1 MLDFKEKLRQF
12 VDKTDE
18 DVLKYLF
25 HYWGIEYLGHPF
37 KLIVGGYEKSVKPD
51 KNGNEFGFFQE
62 VRSIKGDILYYP
74 FRLGLV
80 SLFTMHKP
88 NISSSDYWLVDVRL
102 NNKATRD
109 KLSNPFA
116 LSLANNVF
124 GKPKNTFLELVDKE
138 KFIRD
143 IFNKRGATAD
153 DAGLISRAIGKLAGD
168 MYTDLSER
176 FVFELLQNAD
186 DMPKDNNGVNV
197 KLHLLENNILFIHNG
212 LPFSKEDIKA
222 ITDIGNSTKKKNPS
236 QTGYKGIG
244 FKIVFQE
251 SENVLIKSGGFS
263 FSFDK
268 NHPYY
273 DSLKKNVYAGL
284 NNDEIPWQLKPI
296 WTEQY
301 RYDKEIQENTE
312 FMNNTDD
319 VAIAINTDRVNQ
331 FRTDIISLIQE
342 PRFILFLRN
351 IKSIKID
358 GIVNPIEI
366 TKTKSGKAISL
377 TSNNEHLS
385 DWLAFD
391 DFEIKISDEVKE
403 AIATD
408 KAVPPKLKEISSTK
422 LNFICQLVD
431 GKIIPVSPE
440 ASFLFTYLPTNVN
453 DYKFPFLVNA
463 DFLTTA
469 NRQSIHVKNK
479 WNLFLFE
486 EIGKNCLKW
495 IAEVANSSY
504 KGSAYNLLPNSKNSV
519 NDLPWESF
527 YKGYTQALDETDF
540 ILSES
545 GQLVKLKDVCID
557 NTGFTKYID
566 SSTFK
571 YLFNLQGELLS
582 NEIFDAEPIVNAIV
596 EFGRGKSINISDLIQ
611 SVSGEA
617 FKNWLLEPANNIIF
631 LKYLSDNSLLE
642 LFASKELFLSE
653 DLRLLK
659 SNDIF
664 SNLGSDHNELIWLD
678 FKRLL
683 HSTVSSSV
691 SEISLPLKKYEP
703 ISFINEIICREKKV
717 EIISGLND
725 GSISFDDFYSYLSKY
740 SSNPLFP
747 ASDIKSFPIKTLQAR
762 LPNWSDSIYFNT
774 NSLTKLLSDKALPD
788 GLFHLI
794 DDAWNNN
801 SNLKLLG
808 EKLGVQTYS
817 NTEPYS
823 FINVRIADNNLSI
836 SSFYLSGKSNGI
848 NSNASLWSFILS
860 AFKYLSDPQK
870 ESISAIIKKLPV
882 LSKKGVFR
890 EILTLYLPSE
900 FTDNDALESLSL
912 QFPNS
917 NIDFV
922 SADYLKYASIDKTEI
937 RTLFKKCDAKTDTK
951 DFLQHTLI
959 PNLNQISNDFLVPL
973 ARLLYENRDSEPIIN
988 AVLKNTN
995 FKLKTKEGL
1004 YKPINE
1010 CFLGSPYIDAM
1021 QIPNPLLYVPI
1032 VNQLSDEYSLTQID
1046 AWQRFFS
1053 ERLKVKELR
1062 NEAEI
1067 ISLKLKHIVENIQ
1080 LYQNTEA
1087 SVSLVKD
1094 IYLLYKSDSLSLT
1107 GINLGYLKK
1116 LPLFCKANIGFH
1128 SPSSIHFS
1136 SSFKPIF
1143 DFEKIFG
1150 SECGVPFLSELYK
1163 FDDEPKLIQFF
1174 EHLGVTQTFDQN
1186 RHNSICQNIPTSD
1199 GQMKNATQLF
1209 KYDLKKYVGLS
1220 NVAFEDLSKFTHNG
1234 KTLEDWFGFK
1244 SKLEVNTI
1252 LNYIVTNE
1260 PNRRELKDLIIE
1272 LLKVY
1277 NPSSDRNLINVFIS
1291 EGKLLSSAKSY
1302 NFVKELHSIDESIR
1316 SGIRENEHIID
1327 SLFNKQEQDYRKKY
1341 LTLFG
1346 IRTLGIEDFNP
1357 HFEGEHIDYD
1367 FSNQVNKRLVFLA
1380 FDSDDEKYKE
1390 IENEFKEKFR
1400 EWKIKKCSKISMKY
1414 PAIDSKI
1421 IKEDNRNFILSNEK
1435 TIYYIGNWV
1444 EQRNYLLVH
1453 WLKDNILNI
1462 TKQLQFVQDILLNNP
1477 SDIISDFENKGR
1489 AVPDEI
1495 KRRFIILQ
1503 QPDTDTHNQIID
1515 EAPETEVIAVIT
1527 ENEEINVGFETEDSN
1542 SNPETEEIPKEQ
1554 LENPFKDITSED
1566 ETFIR
1571 GIIKGDFELNEKLDA
1586 NTTAKIKTLMA
1597 IRDKYNAAEIS
1608 DEGRFLKASSD
1619 EIIVRSA
1626 QNGILYLDVYHWG
1639 RLGDSNV
1646 SLSIYTRSQIEIFK
1660 SQDELINFTTPQ
1672 NKFGIVRMPNEYSLS
1687 DYNSLDNISDKGKWH
1702 YVFIVNEN
1710 TIAAKNYKEVMNLDD
1725 YNF

>member
-1 MLDFKEKLRQF
+1 MIDFKERIRQYS
-12 VDKTDE
+12 DKSDNE
-18 DVLKYLF
+18 VLQFLF
-25 HYWGIEYLGHPF
+25 NYWGSEISEQPF
-37 KLIVGGYEKSVKPD
+37 KLIVGNYEKSHKPD

-62 VRSIKGDILYYP
+62 VRSIQGDILYYP

-88 NISSSDYWLVDVRL
+88 NISSSEYWLVDVRL

-109 KLSNPFA
+109 KLGNPFA
-116 LSLANNVF
+116 ISLANNVF
-124 GKPKNTFLELVDKE
+124 GKPKNTFLDLVDKE

-153 DAGLISRAIGKLAGD
+153 DAGLISRAISKLAGD

-186 DMPKDNNGVNV
+186 DMPKDKNGVNV

-273 DSLKKNVYAGL
+273 DSLKKNIYAGL

-301 RYDKEIQENTE
+301 RYDKEIQDNTE
-312 FMNNTDD
+312 FMNNTTD

-331 FRTDIISLIQE
+331 FRADIISLIQE

-358 GIVNPIEI
+358 GINNPIEI

-377 TSNNEHLS
+377 KSNNQHLS
-385 DWLAFD
+385 DWLTFD
-391 DFEIKISDEVKE
+391 DFEIKISEEVKE

-431 GKIIPVSPE
+431 GKITPVSPE

-504 KGSAYNLLPNSKNSV
+504 KGSAYNLLPNSKNAV

-557 NTGFTKYID
+557 NTGFTKYVD

-571 YLFNLQGELLS
+571 TLLNLQGELLS
-582 NEIFDAEPIVNAIV
+582 KDIIDAEPIISAIA
-596 EFGRGKSINISDLIQ
+596 EFGQGKSISITDLIQ
-611 SVSGEA
+611 AVSGDT

-642 LFASKELFLSE
+642 IFASKELFLSK
-653 DLRLLK
+653 DLQLLK

-683 HSTVSSSV
+683 HPTVSSSL
-691 SEISLPLKKYEP
+691 SEISLPLKQYEP
-703 ISFINEIICREKKV
+703 ISFINEVICREKKV
-717 EIISGLND
+717 EIITGLTND
-725 GSISFDDFYSYLSKY
+725 SIPFDDFYSYLSKY
-740 SSNPLFP
+740 AANPLFP
-747 ASDIKSFPIKTLQAR
+747 ASEIKSFPVKTSQAIF
-762 LPNWSDSIYFNT
+762 PSWSGSIYFNT
-774 NSLTKLLSDKALPD
+774 SSLSSLLSAKALPD

-794 DDAWNNN
+794 DDNWSTN

-808 EKLGVQTYS
+808 EKLGVHTYS
-817 NTEPYS
+817 DTEPFG
-823 FINVRIADNNLSI
+823 FIQTIIAANNVSI
-836 SSFYLSGKSNGI
+836 SRFYLSQTNISI
-848 NSNASLWSFILS
+848 NSNATLWSFILS
-860 AFKYLSDPQK
+860 AYKNLSDTQK
-870 ESISAIIKKLPV
+870 ETIYAIFKTLPV
-882 LSKKGVFR
+882 LSKKGSFK
-890 EILTLYLPSE
+890 ELHTLYLPSE
-900 FTDNDALESLSL
+900 FTDNDALETLSL

-922 SADYLKYASIDKTEI
+922 SADYLKHPSIEKTEI
-937 RTLFKKCDAKTDTK
+937 RTLFKKLDAKTDTK

-959 PNLNQISNDFLVPL
+959 PNLHQISTDLLVPL
-973 ARLLYENRDSEPIIN
+973 ARLLYENRESDPIIN
-988 AVLKNTN
+988 AVIRNSH
-995 FKLKTKEGL
+995 FKLKTKEGT

-1010 CFLGSPYIDAM
+1010 CYVGSPYIEESKV
-1021 QIPNPLLYVPI
+1021 PNPIIAVPVANQI
-1032 VNQLSDEYSLTQID
+1032 SADYSHNQLD

-1053 ERLKVKELR
+1053 ERLKVRELI

-1067 ISLKLKHIVENIQ
+1067 ISLKLKHIADNVQ
-1080 LYQNTEA
+1080 QWQNA
-1087 SVSLVKD
+1087 DGSVSLLRD
-1094 IYLLYKSDSLSLT
+1094 IYHLYKSGKLALSST
-1107 GINLGYLKK
+1107 NLSYIKRI
-1116 LPLFCKANIGFH
+1116 PLLCKGDNKSNFH
-1128 SPSSIHFS
+1128 TPNAIHFS
-1136 SSFKPIF
+1136 SAFKPTF

-1150 SECGVPFLSELYK
+1150 IECGVPFLSELYR
-1163 FDDEPKLIQFF
+1163 FEDATELIQFF
-1174 EHLGVTQTFDQN
+1174 ENIGVAQYYDKN
-1186 RHNSICQNIPTSD
+1186 RHNVICQNIPSAD
-1199 GQMKNATQLF
+1199 GQKKAASQLF
-1209 KYDLKKYVGLS
+1209 KYEFKKYVGPS

-1234 KTLEDWFGFK
+1234 RTLEDLFGFK
-1244 SKLEVNTI
+1244 SKLDVDSI
-1252 LNYIVTNE
+1252 LKYITANE
-1260 PNRRELKDLIIE
+1260 PEKKELKKLIS
-1272 LLKVY
+1272 LLLDIY
-1277 NPSSDRNLINVFIS
+1277 NYNNLNDRNNINTYKVS
-1291 EGKLLSSAKSY
+1291 GKLLSTAKSY
-1302 NFVKELHSIDESIR
+1302 NLVSELHSIDESIR
-1316 SGIRENEHIID
+1316 SGIRENEYLID
-1327 SLFNKQEQDYRKKY
+1327 LLFNKQELDYRKKY
-1341 LTLFG
+1341 LNLFG
-1346 IRTLGIEDFNP
+1346 IKPLGIEDFNP
-1357 HFEGEHIDYD
+1357 HFEGEQIDYE
-1367 FSNQVNKRLVFLA
+1367 FSKRVEERLVLLA
-1380 FDSDDEKYKE
+1380 YDSDSEKYLE
-1390 IENEFKEKFR
+1390 IENEFKEKFK
-1400 EWKIKKCSKISMKY
+1400 EWKIRKCTKISLKY
-1414 PAIDSKI
+1414 PANDSKI

-1444 EQRNYLLVH
+1444 EQRNFLLVL
-1453 WLKDNILNI
+1453 WLNENILNI
-1462 TKQLQFVQDILLNNP
+1462 RKQLQFLQDILLNNP
-1477 SDIISDFENKGR
+1477 SDIIADFENKGR

-1495 KRRFIILQ
+1495 KQRFKIPQPTQ
-1503 QPDTDTHNQIID
+1503 QETKTP
-1515 EAPETEVIAVIT
+1515 EATQTEAT
-1527 ENEEINVGFETEDSN
+1527 KD
-1542 SNPETEEIPKEQ
+1542 NPETKETTEEPR
-1554 LENPFKDITSED
+1554 ENPFKDITPDD
-1566 ETFIR
+1566 EKYIR
-1571 GIIKGDFELNEKLDA
+1571 EIITGVRELNEKLDA
-1586 NTTAKIKTLMA
+1586 NTTAKIKTLLK
-1597 IRDKYNAAEIS
+1597 IKDLYQGEEIS
-1608 DEGRFLKASSD
+1608 DEEYYLKVG
-1619 EIIVRSA
+1619 ELKIIVRSA
-1626 QNGILYLDVYHWG
+1626 QNGLLFLDINHWERFAETNVYLSVYTNNEVKIFETQEALFNSIKDG
-1639 RLGDSNV
+1639 NKLG
-1646 SLSIYTRSQIEIFK
+1646 IIK
-1660 SQDELINFTTPQ
+1660 
-1672 NKFGIVRMPNEYSLS
+1672 MPD
-1687 DYNSLDNISDKGKWH
+1687 DYKLNDLNSVNSPDKEGVWRF
-1702 YVFIVNEN
+1702 VFIVNEN
-1710 TIAAKNYKEVMNLDD
+1710 TKAAKSYKEVMNLDD

>member
-1 MLDFKEKLRQF
+1 MFDFKEKLKQL
-12 VDKTDE
+12 VDKTDDE
-18 DVLKYLF
+18 ILQYLF
-25 HYWGIEYLGHPF
+25 HYWGIEFSEQPF
-37 KLIVGGYEKSVKPD
+37 KLIVGSYEKSNKPD
-51 KNGNEFGFFQE
+51 KNGNEFGFFKE

-74 FRLGLV
+74 FHLGLV

-88 NISSSDYWLVDVRL
+88 NISNSDFWLVDVKL
-102 NNKATRD
+102 NNKSTRD
-109 KLSNPFA
+109 KRGNPFE

-138 KFIRD
+138 KFIRE

-153 DAGLISRAIGKLAGD
+153 DAGLISRAISKLAGD

-186 DMPKDNNGVNV
+186 DMPKDKNGVNV

-273 DSLKKNVYAGL
+273 DALKKNIYSGL

-312 FMNNTDD
+312 FMNNTTD
-319 VAIAINTDRVNQ
+319 VAIAINTDRVKQ

-358 GIVNPIEI
+358 GIDNPIEI

-377 TSNNEHLS
+377 KSNNEHLS
-385 DWLAFD
+385 DWLTFD
-391 DFEIKISDEVKE
+391 DFEIKISEEVKE
-403 AIATD
+403 VIATD

-440 ASFLFTYLPTNVN
+440 SSFLFTYLPTNVN

-486 EIGKNCLKW
+486 EIGINCLKW
-495 IAEVANSSY
+495 IAEVAKSPY
-504 KGSAYNLLPNSKNSV
+504 KGSAYNLLPNSKYAV

-527 YKGYTQALDETDF
+527 YKGYTQALDDTDF

-545 GQLVKLKDVCID
+545 GKLVKLKDVCID
-557 NTGFTKYID
+557 NTGFTKYVD

-571 YLFNLQGELLS
+571 TLFNLQGELLS
-582 NEIFDAEPIVNAIV
+582 KEIFDAEPIVNAIA
-596 EFGRGKSINISDLIQ
+596 EFGQGKSINITELIQ
-611 SVSGEA
+611 AISGDA
-617 FKNWLLEPANNIIF
+617 FKNWLLEPENNIIF
-631 LKYLSDNSLLE
+631 IKYLSDNSLLE
-642 LFASKELFLSE
+642 IFASKELFLSK
-653 DLRLLK
+653 DLQLLK

-664 SNLGSDHNELIWLD
+664 LNLGSDNNELIWLD

-683 HSTVSSSV
+683 HPTVSFSL
-691 SEISLPLKKYEP
+691 SEISFPLKQYEP
-703 ISFINEIICREKKV
+703 ISFINEVICREKKV
-717 EIISGLND
+717 EVITGLNN
-725 GSISFDDFYSYLSKY
+725 GSIPFDDFYSYLSKY
-740 SSNPLFP
+740 ADNPLFP
-747 ASDIKSFPIKTLQAR
+747 ATEIKSFPVKTLQAI
-762 LPNWSDSIYFNT
+762 LPNWSSSIYFNT
-774 NSLTKLLSDKALPD
+774 NSLTKLSTEKAIPD
-788 GLFHLI
+788 VLFHLI
-794 DDAWNNN
+794 NDNWSSN
-801 SNLKLLG
+801 SNLKLLA
-808 EKLGVQTYS
+808 EKLGVHTYYD
-817 NTEPYS
+817 TEPFG
-823 FINVRIADNNLSI
+823 FIQTIIAANNVSI
-836 SSFYLSGKSNGI
+836 SRFYLSQTSISI
-848 NSNASLWSFILS
+848 NSNASLWSFILL
-860 AFKYLSDPQK
+860 AYKNLTEAQK
-870 ESISAIIKKLPV
+870 ETISAIIKTLPV
-882 LSKKGVFR
+882 LSKKASFKK
-890 EILTLYLPSE
+890 LHTLYLPSE
-900 FTDNDALESLSL
+900 FTDNDALETLSL

-922 SADYLKYASIDKTEI
+922 NADYLKYPSIDKTEI
-937 RTLFKKCDAKTDTK
+937 RALFKKLDAKTDTK

-959 PNLNQISNDFLVPL
+959 PNLNQISSDLFVPL
-973 ARLLYENRDSEPIIN
+973 TRLLYENRESEPIIN
-988 AVLKNTN
+988 TVIRNSH
-995 FKLKTKEGL
+995 FKLKTKEGI

-1010 CFLGSPYIDAM
+1010 CYVGSPYIEESK
-1021 QIPNPLLYVPI
+1021 IPNPIIEVSIL
-1032 VNQLSDEYSLTQID
+1032 NQISADYSHTQLD

-1053 ERLKVKELR
+1053 EKLKVKELI
-1062 NEAEI
+1062 NETEI
-1067 ISLKLKHIVENIQ
+1067 IGLKLKNIADNVQ
-1080 LYQNTEA
+1080 QWQNA
-1087 SVSLVKD
+1087 DVSVSLLKD
-1094 IYLLYKSDSLSLT
+1094 IYQLYKSGKLSLSST
-1107 GINLGYLKK
+1107 NLSYIKRI
-1116 LPLFCKANIGFH
+1116 PLLCKGDNKTNFH
-1128 SPSSIHFS
+1128 TPNAIHFS
-1136 SSFKPIF
+1136 TAFKPTF

-1150 SECGVPFLSELYK
+1150 IECRVPFLSELYR
-1163 FDDEPKLIQFF
+1163 FEDAAELIHFF
-1174 EHLGVTQTFDQN
+1174 ENIGITQYYDQN
-1186 RHNSICQNIPTSD
+1186 RHSVICQNMLAAD
-1199 GQMKNATQLF
+1199 GQKKSASQLF
-1209 KYDLKKYVGLS
+1209 KYEFKKYVGQS

-1234 KTLEDWFGFK
+1234 RTLEDFFGFK
-1244 SKLEVNTI
+1244 SKLDVSTI
-1252 LNYIVTNE
+1252 LNYISTNE
-1260 PNRRELKDLIIE
+1260 PNRRELKDLILE

-1277 NPSSDRNLINVFIS
+1277 NPNSDRHLINVFIS

-1302 NFVKELHSIDESIR
+1302 NLVRELHSIDESIR
-1316 SGIRENEHIID
+1316 SGIRENEHLID
-1327 SLFNKQEQDYRKKY
+1327 PLFNKQELDYRKKY

-1346 IRTLGIEDFNP
+1346 IKTLSIEDFNP
-1357 HFEGEHIDYD
+1357 HFEGEHIDYE
-1367 FSNQVNKRLVFLA
+1367 FSKRVEERLVLLA
-1380 FDSDDEKYKE
+1380 FDSDNEKYLE
-1390 IENEFKEKFR
+1390 IEDEFKAKFK
-1400 EWKIKKCSKISMKY
+1400 EWKIRKCSKISLKY
-1414 PAIDSKI
+1414 PANDSKI

-1444 EQRNYLLVH
+1444 EQRNFLLVL
-1453 WLKDNILNI
+1453 WLNENILNI
-1462 TKQLQFVQDILLNNP
+1462 KKQLQFVQDILLNSP
-1477 SDIISDFENKGR
+1477 SDIIADFENKGR

-1495 KRRFIILQ
+1495 KQKFKIPQPTQ
-1503 QPDTDTHNQIID
+1503 QETKTPEPTQT
-1515 EAPETEVIAVIT
+1515 EATK
-1527 ENEEINVGFETEDSN
+1527 D
-1542 SNPETEEIPKEQ
+1542 NPETKETTEESF
-1554 LENPFKDITSED
+1554 ENPFKDITLDD

-1597 IRDKYNAAEIS
+1597 IKGQYNAAEII
-1608 DEGRFLKASSD
+1608 DEGRFIKAGAD

-1626 QNGILYLDVYHWG
+1626 QNGLLYLDVYHWG
-1639 RLGDSNV
+1639 RLSESNV
-1646 SLSIYTRSQIEIFK
+1646 SLSIYTKSQIEIFK
-1660 SQDELINFTTPQ
+1660 TQEDLIEYTKPQ
-1672 NKFGIVRMPNEYSLS
+1672 NKFGIVRMPNDYDVE
-1687 DYNSLDNISDKGKWH
+1687 DYNSLDNITDKGKWH

-1710 TIAAKNYKEVMNLDD
+1710 TKAAQSYKEVMNLDD

>member
-1 MLDFKEKLRQF
+1 MFDFKEKLKQF
-12 VDKTDE
+12 VDKTDDE
-18 DVLKYLF
+18 ILQYLF
-25 HYWGIEYLGHPF
+25 HYWGIEFSEQPF
-37 KLIVGGYEKSVKPD
+37 KLIVGSYEKSSKPD
-51 KNGNEFGFFQE
+51 KNGNEFGFFKE

-88 NISSSDYWLVDVRL
+88 NISNSDFWLVDVKL
-102 NNKATRD
+102 NNKSTRD
-109 KLSNPFA
+109 KLGNPFA

-138 KFIRD
+138 KFIRE

-153 DAGLISRAIGKLAGD
+153 DAGLISRAISKLAGD

-186 DMPKDNNGVNV
+186 DMPKDKNGVNV

-273 DSLKKNVYAGL
+273 DALKKNIYSGL
-284 NNDEIPWQLKPI
+284 DNDEIPWQLKPI

-312 FMNNTDD
+312 FMNNTTD

-358 GIVNPIEI
+358 GIDNPIEI

-377 TSNNEHLS
+377 KWNNEHLS
-385 DWLAFD
+385 DWLTFD
-391 DFEIKISDEVKE
+391 DFEIKISEEVKE

-422 LNFICQLVD
+422 LNFICQLVN

-486 EIGKNCLKW
+486 EIGKNCLRW

-504 KGSAYNLLPNSKNSV
+504 KGSAYNLLPNSKNAV

-545 GQLVKLKDVCID
+545 GQFVKLKDVCID
-557 NTGFTKYID
+557 NTGFTKYVD

-571 YLFNLQGELLS
+571 TLLNLQGELLS
-582 NEIFDAEPIVNAIV
+582 KDIIDAEPIISAIA
-596 EFGRGKSINISDLIQ
+596 EFGQGKSINKTDLIKA
-611 SVSGEA
+611 VSGDA

-642 LFASKELFLSE
+642 MFASKELFLSK
-653 DLRLLK
+653 DLQLLN

-683 HSTVSSSV
+683 HPTVSSSL
-691 SEISLPLKKYEP
+691 SEISLPLKQYEP
-703 ISFINEIICREKKV
+703 ISFINEIICKEKKV
-717 EIISGLND
+717 EIITGLTN
-725 GSISFDDFYSYLSKY
+725 GSIPFDDFYSYLSKY
-740 SSNPLFP
+740 AANPLFP
-747 ASDIKSFPIKTLQAR
+747 ASEIKSFPVKTSQAIF
-762 LPNWSDSIYFNT
+762 PSWSGSIYFNT
-774 NSLTKLLSDKALPD
+774 SSLNSLLSAKALPD

-794 DDAWNNN
+794 NDNWSSN

-808 EKLGVQTYS
+808 EKLGVHTYS
-817 NTEPYS
+817 DTEPFS
-823 FINVRIADNNLSI
+823 FIQTILAANNVSI
-836 SSFYLSGKSNGI
+836 SRIYLSQTNISI

-860 AFKYLSDPQK
+860 AYKNLSETQK
-870 ESISAIIKKLPV
+870 ETISAIIKKLPV
-882 LSKKGVFR
+882 LSKKGSFK
-890 EILTLYLPSE
+890 ELHILYLPSE
-900 FTDNDALESLSL
+900 FTDNDALETLSL

-917 NIDFV
+917 SIDFV
-922 SADYLKYASIDKTEI
+922 SADYLKHPSIEKTEI
-937 RTLFKKCDAKTDTK
+937 RTLFKKLDAKTDTK

-959 PNLNQISNDFLVPL
+959 PNLHQISTDLLVPL
-973 ARLLYENRDSEPIIN
+973 ARLLYENRESDPIIN
-988 AVLKNTN
+988 AVIRNSH
-995 FKLKTKEGL
+995 FKLKTKEGT

-1010 CFLGSPYIDAM
+1010 CYVGSPYIEESKV
-1021 QIPNPLLYVPI
+1021 PNPIIAVPV
-1032 VNQLSDEYSLTQID
+1032 VNQISADYSQNQLD

-1053 ERLKVKELR
+1053 ERLKVKELV

-1067 ISLKLKHIVENIQ
+1067 ISLKLKHIADNVQ
-1080 LYQNTEA
+1080 QWQNA
-1087 SVSLVKD
+1087 DVSVSLLRD
-1094 IYLLYKSDSLSLT
+1094 IYHLYKSGKLALSST
-1107 GINLGYLKK
+1107 NLSYIKRI
-1116 LPLFCKANIGFH
+1116 PLLCKGDNKSNFH
-1128 SPSSIHFS
+1128 TPNAIHFS
-1136 SSFKPIF
+1136 SAFKPTF

-1150 SECGVPFLSELYK
+1150 IECGVPFLSELYR
-1163 FDDEPKLIQFF
+1163 FEDATELIQFF
-1174 EHLGVTQTFDQN
+1174 ENIGVAQYYDQN
-1186 RHNSICQNIPTSD
+1186 RHNVICQNIPSAD
-1199 GQMKNATQLF
+1199 GQKKPASQLF
-1209 KYDLKKYVGLS
+1209 KYEFKKYVSQS
-1220 NVAFEDLSKFTHNG
+1220 NIAFEDLSKFTHNG
-1234 KTLEDWFGFK
+1234 RTLEDWLGFK
-1244 SKLEVNTI
+1244 SKLDVNTI
-1252 LNYIVTNE
+1252 LSYITTSQ
-1260 PNRRELKDLIIE
+1260 PNRRELKDLITE

-1277 NPSSDRNLINVFIS
+1277 NPNNYNDKNLINAFIAGS
-1291 EGKLLSSAKSY
+1291 KLLSTAKAY
-1302 NFVKELHSIDESIR
+1302 NLVSELHSIDESIR
-1316 SGIRENEHIID
+1316 SGIRENEYLID
-1327 SLFNKQEQDYRKKY
+1327 PLFSKQEQDFRKKY
-1341 LTLFG
+1341 YSLFG
-1346 IRTLGIEDFNP
+1346 IKTLGIEDFNP
-1357 HFEGEHIDYD
+1357 HFEGEHMDYE
-1367 FSNQVNKRLVFLA
+1367 FSKRVEERLVLLA
-1380 FDSDDEKYKE
+1380 FDSDNEKYLE
-1390 IENEFKEKFR
+1390 IEDEFKAKFK
-1400 EWKIKKCSKISMKY
+1400 EWKIRKCSKISLKY
-1414 PAIDSKI
+1414 PANDSKI

-1444 EQRNYLLVH
+1444 EQRNFLLVL
-1453 WLKDNILNI
+1453 WLNDNILNI
-1462 TKQLQFVQDILLNNP
+1462 KKQLQFIQDILLNSP
-1477 SDIISDFENKGR
+1477 SDIIADFENKGR

-1495 KRRFIILQ
+1495 KQRFKIPQPTQ
-1503 QPDTDTHNQIID
+1503 QEGKTPVATQTVATTD
-1515 EAPETEVIAVIT
+1515 
-1527 ENEEINVGFETEDSN
+1527 
-1542 SNPETEEIPKEQ
+1542 NPEAKETTEESF
-1554 LENPFKDITSED
+1554 ENPFKDITPDD
-1566 ETFIR
+1566 ESFIR

-1597 IRDKYNAAEIS
+1597 IKGQYSAAKIS
-1608 DEGRFLKASSD
+1608 DEGRFLKAGTD

-1626 QNGILYLDVYHWG
+1626 QNGLLYLDVYHWK
-1639 RLGDSNV
+1639 RLSESNV
-1646 SLSIYTRSQIEIFK
+1646 SLSIYTKNQIQIFK
-1660 SQDELINFTTPQ
+1660 TQEDIIDHTRPQ
-1672 NKFGIVRMPNEYSLS
+1672 NKFGIVRMPNEYDVE
-1687 DYNSLDNISDKGKWH
+1687 DYNSLDNITDKGKWH

-1710 TIAAKNYKEVMNLDD
+1710 TKAAQSYKEVMNLDD